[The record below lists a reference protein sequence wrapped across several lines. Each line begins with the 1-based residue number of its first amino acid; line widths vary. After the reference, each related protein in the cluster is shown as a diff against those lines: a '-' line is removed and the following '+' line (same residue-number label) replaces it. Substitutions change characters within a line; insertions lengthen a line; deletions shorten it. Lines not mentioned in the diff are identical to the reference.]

1 MKLDLKL
8 LSIRF
13 SQEKDEPPVPTDG
26 VNEYLLEQIL
36 LPSMSDKDIH
46 LRDIDFDAFD
56 MDDVS
61 VLEQYYDDL
70 YKAGGKLKQLIETV
84 RKVPPEARK
93 ARVFC

>member
-13 SQEKDEPPVPTDG
+13 SQVKDEPPVPTDG
-26 VNEYLLEQIL
+26 VNKYLLEKVL
-36 LPSMSDKDIH
+36 LPSMSDSGVY

-56 MDDVS
+56 MDDVN

>member
-13 SQEKDEPPVPTDG
+13 SQAEDEPPVPTDG

-36 LPSMSDKDIH
+36 LPSMSDSGVY

>member
-13 SQEKDEPPVPTDG
+13 SQAKDEPPVPTDG
-26 VNEYLLEQIL
+26 VNDYLLEKIL
-36 LPSMSDKDIH
+36 LPGMSDSGVY

-56 MDDVS
+56 MDDVN
-61 VLEQYYDDL
+61 VLEQYYGEL
-70 YKAGGKLKQLIETV
+70 SKASWKLQQLVGTV